1 MGEISAIYCNREGG
15 MQFYCTFLRILTHC
29 VRQNGKFCPPG
40 FWYRDEGGYSS
51 WGSIEPISFDGGSHQ
66 CWGRFE
72 AKNRCLPSL
81 SHFSQA
87 GIHLSLSLSTLF
99 RNLNACAW
107 WIFSWSRVYILGIM
121 LHLPLHIFLFQK
133 NGKLWSTFHQA
144 FASFFLR
151 VSLRIFSNPLNQN
164 TTSDVF

>member
-1 MGEISAIYCNREGG
+1 MDTELSIISNQMIWWVWPFPKLNLMHDGLRKWGEISAIYCNREGG
-15 MQFYCTFLRILTHC
+15 MQFYCIFLRILTHC

-87 GIHLSLSLSTLF
+87 GIHLSLSLYTL
-99 RNLNACAW
+99 
-107 WIFSWSRVYILGIM
+107 
-121 LHLPLHIFLFQK
+121 QK
-133 NGKLWSTFHQA
+133 FKCLCLMN
-144 FASFFLR
+144 FFLIEGSIYTR
-151 VSLRIFSNPLNQN
+151 YPLIKI
-164 TTSDVF
+164 

>member
-1 MGEISAIYCNREGG
+1 M
-15 MQFYCTFLRILTHC
+15 
-29 VRQNGKFCPPG
+29 RQNGKLCPPG

-87 GIHLSLSLSTLF
+87 GIHLSLHSSKIRGLCLMKLSSEMLEKFT
-99 RNLNACAW
+99 
-107 WIFSWSRVYILGIM
+107 IFFISSNFGFCNSWFPSPKLLEM
-121 LHLPLHIFLFQK
+121 K
-133 NGKLWSTFHQA
+133 NM
-144 FASFFLR
+144 
-151 VSLRIFSNPLNQN
+151 VNFSNISLDNFIKHKPLI
-164 TTSDVF
+164 SEECL